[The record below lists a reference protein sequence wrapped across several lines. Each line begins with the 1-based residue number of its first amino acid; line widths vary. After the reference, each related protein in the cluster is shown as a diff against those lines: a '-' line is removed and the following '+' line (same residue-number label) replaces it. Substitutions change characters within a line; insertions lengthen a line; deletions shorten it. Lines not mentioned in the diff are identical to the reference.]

1 MALEPAPAIRRP
13 VTLTP
18 LIDVIFLLLLFFML
32 SSTFTRFGEV
42 ALTNAGGE
50 VPTEGAPPLFLQLR
64 AEDLSL
70 NGSALT
76 LDALAPAL
84 GERAAEGSTTVLLV
98 TVAAPLVKMPPP
110 SSCET
115 LPDTVLFVSVS
126 VPELSM
132 PPA

>member
-42 ALTNAGGE
+42 PLANAGGGA
-50 VPTEGAPPLFLQLR
+50 VTDGAPPLFLQLR

-76 LDALAPAL
+76 LDALVPAL
-84 GERAAEGSTTVLLV
+84 GERAAEGATTVLLV
-98 TVAAPLVKMPPP
+98 TVAEDVTSQRLVDLL
-110 SSCET
+110 T
-115 LPDTVLFVSVS
+115 HLRGLPDLAVSI
-126 VPELSM
+126 LD
-132 PPA
+132 